1 MRSGSAAAA
10 SDAGRG
16 ARSRMRP
23 SNNVQRDVICDAR
36 RTAHK
41 PCNAR
46 PQVEEHK
53 FSNASELGMVT
64 RLAEQYSE
72 LRCGKMAEAVLDNV
86 SAGGWSHP
94 CYVSAGT

>member
-1 MRSGSAAAA
+1 MCVRAAAAAA
-10 SDAGRG
+10 SDAARG
-16 ARSRMRP
+16 AQWL
-23 SNNVQRDVICDAR
+23 SNAPEQQRTTRHDLSTHDAQALR
-36 RTAHK
+36 
-41 PCNAR
+41 R

-86 SAGGWSHP
+86 SAGGFSHP